1 MCVLNCDSYDNF
13 IKTRQTSQPS
23 TGKKTQENNH
33 LFFSKYS
40 YTIKNS
46 YNQEL
51 SYWILQNFKNKD
63 FTFIRG
69 FPSNCTK
76 LTSD

>member
-51 SYWILQNFKNKD
+51 SY
-63 FTFIRG
+63 
-69 FPSNCTK
+69 
-76 LTSD
+76 